1 MPIPT
6 SRSLP
11 GIVLPLAALWLG
23 MAPSTL
29 DYHVQDLINQALAP
43 DASEQ
48 IVIVAIDE
56 KSLSQLGRWPWPREL
71 LAEGIHKLDHARA
84 VGLNLLLAE
93 HSEHPESDQA
103 LARAIAQNGKVYLP
117 AFPEP
122 DGHTLRPTLPLPM
135 LAHAARG
142 VGVSDFPPES
152 NGELRRTYLASGPG
166 DTRLPS
172 FAALVAGQKIAA
184 ATSTNPGDW
193 GRSLPRLLPQLDS
206 DSSFVTVSMA
216 ELLSSS
222 QPDPR
227 LQDKTVFIGVTAAGS
242 GDEHFT
248 AIQHGQPKSSG
259 VFINA
264 ALAQGLQQNT
274 LATPLAPGWRAGL
287 LLALAL
293 SWQLL
298 ARRRKSLHPIRQ
310 AALFVGGM
318 LLGDTLLY
326 QLLHIELGT
335 ATLGLFILM
344 AAASNFFLLQSHFK
358 KLAFTDKLTGLANR
372 HHFDERI
379 VMALQHSQL
388 EQQPLALLILDV
400 DHFKRYNDH
409 YGHAAGDDILRQ
421 IAQVIASMVR
431 NPQDTV
437 ARIGG
442 EEFALLLPN
451 ATPKQA
457 EAIATELRYRL
468 LSRQIPHHSSPLG
481 RVSCSIGI
489 YADTPEPDAT
499 VRSIFEQADQALYQA
514 KRNGRD
520 QACVADGLLA
530 TRI

>member
-1 MPIPT
+1 MPTPT
-6 SRSLP
+6 SRILP
-11 GIVLPLAALWLG
+11 GILLPLAALWLG

-29 DYHVQDLINQALAP
+29 DYRVQDLINQALAP
-43 DASEQ
+43 AASEQ
-48 IVIVAIDE
+48 VVIVAIDE
-56 KSLSQLGRWPWPREL
+56 KSLAQLGRWPWPREL
-71 LAEGIHKLDHARA
+71 LAEAVSKLGHARA

-122 DGHTLRPTLPLPM
+122 DGPTLRPTLPLPM

-152 NGELRRTYLASGPG
+152 NGEIRRTYLASGPG

-172 FAALVAGQKIAA
+172 FAALVAGQKIAG
-184 ATSTNPGDW
+184 TTGTGLGDW
-193 GRSLPRLLPQLDS
+193 GRSLPRLLPYLDS
-206 DSSFVTVSMA
+206 DTRFTTIPMV
-216 ELLSSS
+216 ELLASP

-227 LQDKTVFIGVTAAGS
+227 LQDKTVFVGVTAAGS

-248 AIQHGQPKSSG
+248 AIQRSQAKSSG

-264 ALAQGLQQNT
+264 ALAQGLQQNR
-274 LATPLAPGWRAGL
+274 LATPLAPGWRTSL

-293 SWQLL
+293 GWQLL
-298 ARRRKSLHPIRQ
+298 AHRCKSLHPIRQ

-335 ATLGLFILM
+335 ATLGLLILM
-344 AAASNFFLLQSHFK
+344 AATSNFFLLQSHFK

-379 VMALQHSQL
+379 VLALQHSQL
-388 EQQPLALLILDV
+388 EQQALALLVLDV

-431 NPQDTV
+431 TPQDTV

-451 ATPKQA
+451 TTQQQA

-481 RVSCSIGI
+481 RVSCSVGI
-489 YADTPEPDAT
+489 YADTPEQDAT

>member
-6 SRSLP
+6 SRTLP
-11 GIVLPLAALWLG
+11 GILLPLAALWLG

-29 DYHVQDLINQALAP
+29 DYRVQDLINQALAA

-56 KSLSQLGRWPWPREL
+56 KSLAQLGRWPWPREL
-71 LAEGIHKLDHARA
+71 LAEAIGKLGHARA

-122 DGHTLRPTLPLPM
+122 DGTTLRPTLPLPM

-152 NGELRRTYLASGPG
+152 NGEIRRTYLASGPG

-172 FAALVAGQKIAA
+172 FAALVAGQS
-184 ATSTNPGDW
+184 TSTTSSSNPGDW
-193 GRSLPRLLPQLDS
+193 GRSQPRLLPHLDS
-206 DSSFVTVSMA
+206 DTRFTTIPMA
-216 ELLSSS
+216 ELLSNN
-222 QPDPR
+222 QADPR
-227 LQDKTVFIGVTAAGS
+227 LQDKTVFVGVTAAGS

-248 AIQHGQPKSSG
+248 AIQRNQAKSNG

-274 LATPLAPGWRAGL
+274 LATPLSPGWRAGL

-293 SWQLL
+293 GWQLL

-335 ATLGLFILM
+335 ATLGLLILM
-344 AAASNFFLLQSHFK
+344 AATSNFFLLQSHFK

-379 VMALQHSQL
+379 VLALQHSQL
-388 EQQPLALLILDV
+388 ERQALALLVLDV

-421 IAQVIASMVR
+421 IAQVIASMAR
-431 NPQDTV
+431 SPQDTV

-442 EEFALLLPN
+442 EEFALLLPD
-451 ATPKQA
+451 ASQKQA

>member
-1 MPIPT
+1 
-6 SRSLP
+6 
-11 GIVLPLAALWLG
+11 VLSPRTAK
-23 MAPSTL
+23 STL
-29 DYHVQDLINQALAP
+29 AY
-43 DASEQ
+43 
-48 IVIVAIDE
+48 
-56 KSLSQLGRWPWPREL
+56 
-71 LAEGIHKLDHARA
+71 
-84 VGLNLLLAE
+84 
-93 HSEHPESDQA
+93 
-103 LARAIAQNGKVYLP
+103 
-117 AFPEP
+117 
-122 DGHTLRPTLPLPM
+122 
-135 LAHAARG
+135 AARG

-152 NGELRRTYLASGPG
+152 NGEIRRTYLGSGPG

-172 FAALVAGQKIAA
+172 FAALVAGQNIAA
-184 ATSTNPGDW
+184 TTSTNLGDW
-193 GRSLPRLLPQLDS
+193 GRSQPRLLPHLDS
-206 DSSFVTVSMA
+206 DSSFITVSMA
-216 ELLSSS
+216 ELLSSR

-227 LQDKTVFIGVTAAGS
+227 LQDKTVFVGVTAAGS

-248 AIQHGQPKSSG
+248 VIQRNQAKSNG

-274 LATPLAPGWRAGL
+274 LATPLSPGWRAGL
-287 LLALAL
+287 LLTLALA
-293 SWQLL
+293 WQLL

-310 AALFVGGM
+310 AALFVAGM

-335 ATLGLFILM
+335 ATLGLLILM

-379 VMALQHSQL
+379 VLALQHSQL

-451 ATPKQA
+451 TAQKQA

-481 RVSCSIGI
+481 RISCSIGI
-489 YADTPEPDAT
+489 YAETPEQDAT